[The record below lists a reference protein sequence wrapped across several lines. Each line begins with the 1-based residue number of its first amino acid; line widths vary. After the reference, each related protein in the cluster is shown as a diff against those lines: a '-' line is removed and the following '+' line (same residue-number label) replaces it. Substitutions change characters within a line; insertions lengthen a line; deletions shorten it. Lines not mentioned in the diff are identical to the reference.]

1 MGKNVRLNLTQ
12 DEKIAQSVIGLN
24 KARTDFNMSEGNI
37 EDIIKKEKVAKF
49 NQEVDDYVD
58 KFSTHVENLKK
69 SQEILAED
77 IANVEIKPMF
87 SRVIFVPFENNPFQ
101 RIKQSESGL
110 IIDTGGLTP
119 EHFNT
124 DKGEMEDDKPD
135 IITGVVQEI
144 GPDVEYIKPGDVI
157 FYREPTAIPVP
168 FYKQHFWSINEN
180 QIIAVV
186 NEGLTDRFNEVK
198 KDGRK

>member
-1 MGKNVRLNLTQ
+1 MVRLNLTEN
-12 DEKIAQSVIGLN
+12 EKIAKEVLGINSNRV
-24 KARTDFNMSEGNI
+24 DFNMSQ
-37 EDIIKKEKVAKF
+37 DIDKLINKEKINKF
-49 NQEVDDYVD
+49 NDEVDQYVD
-58 KFSTHVENLKK
+58 KFSKHVENLTK

-77 IANVEIKPMF
+77 IQNVEIKPMF

-124 DKGEMEDDKPD
+124 DTGETEEDKPD
-135 IITGVVQEI
+135 IITGVVQEV
-144 GPDVEYIKPGDVI
+144 GPEVKYIRQGDVI

-168 FYKQHFWSINEN
+168 FYKQKFWSIAEN
-180 QIIAVV
+180 QVIAIV
-186 NEGLTDRFNEVK
+186 NEGLESRFK
-198 KDGRK
+198 KIKENG